1 MSKPLF
7 LRGKSKIF
15 SPYSFQRDI
24 YTPIPHG
31 RVNALDLRCPV
42 KERILL
48 QVEHEVSFC
57 TEGSQ
62 CFVRGL
68 EDEVCRIC
76 VCSWVECPLVVRGL
90 EDEVCRI
97 CVCSWVECLLVA
109 LRYLAWGIL
118 GLLYARAYPGRL
130 ADFGLVE
137 RLDLG
142 VGEAGPAMYLYLL
155 D

>member
-1 MSKPLF
+1 M
-7 LRGKSKIF
+7 
-15 SPYSFQRDI
+15 
-24 YTPIPHG
+24 
-31 RVNALDLRCPV
+31 
-42 KERILL
+42 
-48 QVEHEVSFC
+48 VS
-57 TEGSQ
+57 
-62 CFVRGL
+62 
-68 EDEVCRIC
+68 
-76 VCSWVECPLVVRGL
+76 
-90 EDEVCRI
+90 RI

-130 ADFGLVE
+130 ADFGFVE

>member
-1 MSKPLF
+1 MF
-7 LRGKSKIF
+7 LRGKSRIF

-68 EDEVCRIC
+68 EDEV
-76 VCSWVECPLVVRGL
+76 S
-90 EDEVCRI
+90 RI

-130 ADFGLVE
+130 ADFGFVE

>member
-7 LRGKSKIF
+7 LRGKSRIF

-76 VCSWVECPLVVRGL
+76 VCSWVEC
-90 EDEVCRI
+90 
-97 CVCSWVECLLVA
+97 LLVA